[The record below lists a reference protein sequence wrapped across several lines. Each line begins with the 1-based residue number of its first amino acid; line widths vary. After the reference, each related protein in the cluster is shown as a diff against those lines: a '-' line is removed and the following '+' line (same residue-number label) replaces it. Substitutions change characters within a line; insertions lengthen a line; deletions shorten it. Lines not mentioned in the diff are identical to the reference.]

1 MPDNHDNESRPGDY
15 TRGYYD
21 KYGKWVEY
29 RDIGKVKAYRGAHGY
44 RGPMGQG
51 VIFAVLLIAAGV
63 LLFLDNIG
71 LFHFHDIWRFW
82 PVALI
87 AIGVAKLTDCRG
99 LGGRVWSLMLI
110 LVGASFLLSN
120 LGLWHVS
127 WSLIWPLALIGFG
140 LMLLVNALERHN
152 HPASTYETPVSTSS
166 GNTPPTNPAPNSGP
180 LNTSPENTLREWVT
194 FGGVKRRLDTQ
205 NFQGGEAVAVFG
217 GIEIDLR
224 RANIAPG
231 AKDVVIDANSTFGG
245 IEIRVPYSWRVI
257 TSGIGIFGGYEDKT
271 IPPEGQGA
279 TDAPRLVVKG
289 YALFGGVS
297 IEN

>member
-1 MPDNHDNESRPGDY
+1 MPDNHDNQSSRGDY

-29 RDIGKVKAYRGAHGY
+29 RAIGKTQVPAY

-51 VIFAVLLIAAGV
+51 IVFAILMIAVGV
-63 LLFLDNIG
+63 LLFLDNLG

-99 LGGRVWSLMLI
+99 LGARIWSLMLI
-110 LVGASFLLSN
+110 VVGVTFLLNN
-120 LGLWHVS
+120 LGIFHAS
-127 WSLIWPLALIGFG
+127 WSLIWPLGLIGFG

-152 HPASTYETPVSTSS
+152 YPASTFTSPAGASSSNSTPPSS
-166 GNTPPTNPAPNSGP
+166 NTPPVNA
-180 LNTSPENTLREWVT
+180 SPENTLHEWVT

-205 NFQGGEAVAVFG
+205 NFQGGEAIAVFG

-224 RANIAPG
+224 RASIAPG
-231 AKDVVIDANSTFGG
+231 SKDVVIDANSTFGG
-245 IEIRVPYSWRVI
+245 IEIRVPYAWRVI
-257 TSGIGIFGGYEDKT
+257 TRGIGLFGGYEDKT
-271 IPPEGQGA
+271 IPPEGQGSA
-279 TDAPRLVVKG
+279 DAPRLIVKG

-297 IEN
+297 VEN

>member
-1 MPDNHDNESRPGDY
+1 MPDNHDNESSRGNY

-21 KYGKWVEY
+21 KYGKWVEC
-29 RDIGKVKAYRGAHGY
+29 REIGKSPAYR
-44 RGPMGQG
+44 RPMGQG
-51 VIFAVLLIAAGV
+51 IIFAVLMIAAGV
-63 LLFLDNIG
+63 FLFLDNIG

-110 LVGASFLLSN
+110 VVGVSFLLDN
-120 LGLWHVS
+120 LGIWHAS
-127 WSLIWPLALIGFG
+127 WNLIWPLGLIGFG
-140 LMLLVNALERHN
+140 LLLLVNAIERHN
-152 HPASTYETPVSTSS
+152 FPVYSAFRPDGASS
-166 GNTPPTNPAPNSGP
+166 GANPPSNAATA
-180 LNTSPENTLREWVT
+180 NTSPENTLREWVT
-194 FGGVKRRLDTQ
+194 FGGLKRKLDTQ

-231 AKDVVIDANSTFGG
+231 TNDVVIDANSTFGG
-245 IEIRVPYSWRVI
+245 IEIRVPDNWRVI
-257 TSGIGIFGGYEDKT
+257 TRGIGIFGGYEDKT
-271 IPPEGQGA
+271 IPPRGQEGV
-279 TDAPRLVVKG
+279 DAPRVIVKG

>member
-1 MPDNHDNESRPGDY
+1 MPDNHDNQSSRGDY

-29 RDIGKVKAYRGAHGY
+29 RDIGKSPSY

-51 VIFAVLLIAAGV
+51 IIFAVLMIAAGV
-63 LLFLDNIG
+63 FLFLDNIG
-71 LFHFHDIWRFW
+71 LVHFHDVWRFW

-99 LGGRVWSLMLI
+99 LGGRVWSAMLI
-110 LVGASFLLSN
+110 AVGVSFLLDN
-120 LGLWHVS
+120 LGVWHVS
-127 WSLIWPLALIGFG
+127 FNMIWPLGLIGFG
-140 LMLLVNALERHN
+140 LLLLVNALERHN
-152 HPASTYETPVSTSS
+152 FPADSSFRPGGTSS
-166 GNTPPTNPAPNSGP
+166 GDTPPSNAPPSNPPPANA
-180 LNTSPENTLREWVT
+180 SPENTLREWVT

-231 AKDVVIDANSTFGG
+231 TKDVVVDANSTFGG
-245 IEIRVPYSWRVI
+245 IEIRVPDNWRVI
-257 TSGIGIFGGYEDKT
+257 TRGIGIFGGYEDKT
-271 IPPEGQGA
+271 IPPRGQEGA
-279 TDAPRLVVKG
+279 DAPRLIVKG

>member
-1 MPDNHDNESRPGDY
+1 MPDNHDNESSHGDY

-29 RDIGKVKAYRGAHGY
+29 RDIGKSAACR
-44 RGPMGQG
+44 RPMGQG
-51 VIFAVLLIAAGV
+51 IIFAVLMIAAGV
-63 LLFLDNIG
+63 FLFLDNIG

-110 LVGASFLLSN
+110 AVGVSFLLDN
-120 LGLWHVS
+120 LGIWHAS
-127 WSLIWPLALIGFG
+127 WNLIWPLGLVGFG
-140 LMLLVNALERHN
+140 LLLLVNALDGHN
-152 HPASTYETPVSTSS
+152 FSADFASRPGSAPSGDSPPSNRAPSNTSS
-166 GNTPPTNPAPNSGP
+166 
-180 LNTSPENTLREWVT
+180 EDTLREWVT
-194 FGGVKRRLDTQ
+194 FGGLKRKLDTQ
-205 NFQGGEAVAVFG
+205 NFQGGEAIAVFG

-224 RANIAPG
+224 RASVAPG
-231 AKDVVIDANSTFGG
+231 TKDVVIDANSTFGG
-245 IEIRVPYSWRVI
+245 IEIRVPDTWRVI
-257 TSGIGIFGGYEDKT
+257 TRGIGIFGGYEDKT
-271 IPPEGQGA
+271 IPPRGQEGA
-279 TDAPRLVVKG
+279 DAPRLIVKG

>member
-1 MPDNHDNESRPGDY
+1 MPDNHDNESSRGNY

-29 RDIGKVKAYRGAHGY
+29 RDKSAACR
-44 RGPMGQG
+44 RPMGQG
-51 VIFAVLLIAAGV
+51 IIFAVLMIAAGV
-63 LLFLDNIG
+63 FLFLDNIG
-71 LFHFHDIWRFW
+71 LVHFHDIWRFW

-110 LVGASFLLSN
+110 AVGVSFLLDN
-120 LGLWHVS
+120 LGIWHAS
-127 WSLIWPLALIGFG
+127 WNLVWPLGLIGFG
-140 LMLLVNALERHN
+140 LLLLVNALERHN
-152 HPASTYETPVSTSS
+152 FPVDSASRPGSASS
-166 GNTPPTNPAPNSGP
+166 GDSPPS
-180 LNTSPENTLREWVT
+180 NTSPEDTLREWVT
-194 FGGVKRRLDTQ
+194 FGGLKRKLDTQ
-205 NFQGGEAVAVFG
+205 NFQGGEAIAVFG

-231 AKDVVIDANSTFGG
+231 TKDVVVDANSTFGG
-245 IEIRVPYSWRVI
+245 IEMRVPDTWRVI
-257 TSGIGIFGGYEDKT
+257 TRGIGIFGGYEDKT
-271 IPPEGQGA
+271 IPPRGQEGA
-279 TDAPRLVVKG
+279 EAPRLIVKG